1 MFSVCDTLVINKI
14 DYLAMSDFDMV
25 VLKERV
31 RKLNPRIQIF
41 ETSCRTGKGIEDWC
55 RWLKERCQNNYV
67 YEEVCHER

>member
-55 RWLKERCQNNYV
+55 RWLKREMSK
-67 YEEVCHER
+67 